1 MNDKRFKEL
10 KKKKREENQIY
21 RAAKDKG
28 RKVPKKVVANKKKNK
43 KIKKS
48 AAEYEREYID
58 EFWSHQVNS
67 IIFSDKNKL

>member
-58 EFWSHQVNS
+58 EF
-67 IIFSDKNKL
+67 